1 LATNT
6 AAKQVK
12 ISTIDGFVNAISGDL
27 GLVLYRGQNVDQ
39 PLLPRIARLV
49 EDNDVI
55 VEIEKNMLDL
65 FSERGFPFFSYHP
78 KDEWELLALAQH
90 HRLPTRLLDWTS
102 SPLAA
107 LWFALYNATDA
118 NDPVVWVFHGDHSD
132 KADLSKKPRLVR
144 KTRIYQPIHIDD
156 RIRAQ
161 SAYFTVHAF
170 ANGRF
175 VAFEK
180 NNSYKS
186 KLTKLRISLDHASSL
201 LRGLDRLGVNR
212 ASLFP
217 DLDGVA
223 GYLEDAFRTLPA
235 EWSNFAST

>member
-118 NDPVVWVFHGDHSD
+118 NDPVVGFFMVITRTRRTC
-132 KADLSKKPRLVR
+132 PRNPAWCARLEFTNPSTSMTESEHNLPISQCMHLRTVGLWRLR
-144 KTRIYQPIHIDD
+144 KTIATR
-156 RIRAQ
+156 
-161 SAYFTVHAF
+161 
-170 ANGRF
+170 
-175 VAFEK
+175 
-180 NNSYKS
+180 
-186 KLTKLRISLDHASSL
+186 ASSP
-201 LRGLDRLGVNR
+201 
-212 ASLFP
+212 SLESAWTTLHP
-217 DLDGVA
+217 YCA
-223 GYLEDAFRTLPA
+223 G
-235 EWSNFAST
+235 STVWV